1 MVPGDVTRH
10 DVDGPADTA
19 AAPGAVVDLA
29 DLELS
34 GDEDEQHQGRKMTV
48 LNSPSTGAVV

>member
-1 MVPGDVTRH
+1 MVPGDATRH

-34 GDEDEQHQGRKMTV
+34 GDKDEQHQGRKMTV

>member
-1 MVPGDVTRH
+1 MVPGDATRH

-34 GDEDEQHQGRKMTV
+34 GDEND
-48 LNSPSTGAVV
+48 